1 MREGGDGTIG
11 TRTMQQD
18 QRDHV
23 NNGVHFPD
31 YDAVGGNAVE
41 ADRAPED
48 PIEDDM
54 QAGRTENAMLD
65 DRVNEDQ
72 TSFELSSWESNDLSG
87 RWWMFYSEGY
97 PH

>member
-1 MREGGDGTIG
+1 
-11 TRTMQQD
+11 
-18 QRDHV
+18 
-23 NNGVHFPD
+23 
-31 YDAVGGNAVE
+31 
-41 ADRAPED
+41 
-48 PIEDDM
+48 M
-54 QAGRTENAMLD
+54 QAGRTENAILD